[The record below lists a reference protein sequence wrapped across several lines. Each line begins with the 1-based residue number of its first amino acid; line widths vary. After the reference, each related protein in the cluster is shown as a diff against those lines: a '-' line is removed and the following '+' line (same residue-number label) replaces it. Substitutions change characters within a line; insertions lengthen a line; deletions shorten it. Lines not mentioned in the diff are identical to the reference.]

1 MNHRRFVVLSTAALV
16 LAAAAVGGLA
26 IYSNYAVSAATPGL
40 PVALDY
46 LPAASQ
52 AVFGMNVEKFV
63 ASPAYARLEQ
73 KRGQT
78 IADDLA
84 DFIARTGVDPRRDL
98 HYLIAAGSPEPDHRG
113 SGVAIAVGK
122 FNTAGIT
129 TYINSK
135 TTPVKTEYRGAT
147 VLLIQEGSKVEKGV
161 VFLSESEIAV
171 GDLDTL
177 KTVLDVRDKAA
188 PGIMTNTTLA
198 PLLRQLNPD
207 EMFWFAGDAGTIL
220 AKVPK
225 TGRFSDV
232 ASSIQDVAGTL
243 NVDEAVSGKI
253 VATVRDE
260 ESARKLADVARG
272 LVALGQLAGDYDA
285 KVAELMK
292 GVSVTQDK
300 TRITLK
306 VNFDINL
313 LEELDRAH
321 PGNPTRKVV

>member
-1 MNHRRFVVLSTAALV
+1 MNRRRFVLLSTVALV
-16 LAAAAVGGLA
+16 VAAAAVGGLA
-26 IYSNYAVSAATPGL
+26 IYSNYVVSAANAGL
-40 PVALDY
+40 PASLDY
-46 LPAASQ
+46 LPATSK

-63 ASPAYARLEQ
+63 ASPGYARLEQ
-73 KRGQT
+73 KHGKT
-78 IADDLA
+78 IANDLA
-84 DFIARTGVDPRRDL
+84 DFIAKTGVDPRRDL

-129 TYINSK
+129 TYIYNK
-135 TTPVKTEYRGAT
+135 TTPVKIEYRGAT
-147 VLLIQEGSKVEKGV
+147 VLLIEEGSRVDKGI
-161 VFLSESEIAV
+161 VFLSESEIAL
-171 GDLDTL
+171 GDLDSL

-220 AKVPK
+220 AKAPK
-225 TGRFSDV
+225 TGRFGDV

-243 NVDEAVSGKI
+243 NIDEAVSGKI
-253 VATVRDE
+253 VATARDE
-260 ESARKLADVARG
+260 ESARKLADIARG

-285 KVAELMK
+285 KVSELMK
-292 GVSVTQDK
+292 GVSVSQDK

-306 VNFDINL
+306 VNFDLNL
-313 LEELDRAH
+313 LEDLDRARL
-321 PGNPTRKVV
+321 PNPARKVV